1 MKPTK
6 HFMER
11 IATAERVA
19 QERATFNLA
28 NLSCKQLEIV
38 EAFCIDV
45 EGQNDEIRG
54 TRWAEV
60 LREFPDIAIAL
71 EVGQSVAT

>member
-11 IATAERVA
+11 LATAERVA
-19 QERATFNLA
+19 QESASLNLA
-28 NLSCKQLEIV
+28 LLSTEQLTILEG
-38 EAFCIDV
+38 FYIDV

>member
-19 QERATFNLA
+19 QERTSFNLA
-28 NLSCKQLEIV
+28 NLSYKQLEIL
-38 EAFCIDV
+38 EGFCIDV

-60 LREFPDIAIAL
+60 LRSFPDNAKAL
-71 EVGQSVAT
+71 EVSSID

>member
-19 QERATFNLA
+19 QERTSLNLA
-28 NLSCKQLEIV
+28 NLSYKQLEIL
-38 EAFCIDV
+38 EGFYIDV

-54 TRWAEV
+54 TRWAEL
-60 LREFPDIAIAL
+60 LRSSPDIATAL
-71 EVGQSVAT
+71 EVGRID

>member
-19 QERATFNLA
+19 QERTSFNLA
-28 NLSCKQLEIV
+28 NLSYKQLEILENFYIAV
-38 EAFCIDV
+38 Q
-45 EGQNDEIRG
+45 GQSDKVQNA
-54 TRWAEV
+54 RWTEF
-60 LREFPDIAIAL
+60 LRSLPDIAKAL
-71 EVGQSVAT
+71 EVGQPVAA